1 MADHL
6 YLRFDVEV
14 RLPIE
19 ENPGFER
26 AWINMT
32 DEQRA
37 KKAQELAQGVA
48 YGWHSW
54 RGKPLGDFLRPSSK
68 ARWDDDR
75 MPPTVTAKHWAL
87 R

>member
-14 RLPIE
+14 RLPIS
-19 ENPGFER
+19 ENPGFEN

-32 DEQRA
+32 ETQRA
-37 KKAQELAQGVA
+37 KKAQEMAHGIAFGQ
-48 YGWHSW
+48 HSW
-54 RGKPLGDFLRPSSK
+54 RGRPLGELLRPTSNS
-68 ARWDDDR
+68 RDIDLR
-75 MPPTVTAKHWAL
+75 HTPTVTAMQWAL